1 MCKLLRT
8 GRKWCKSAL
17 RFGDRNPARLIRLGL
32 AALLGA
38 MLLAQVAL
46 VVNRDGMFYAG
57 TDRPVGADFLVF
69 YAAGRILAAGAGAE
83 LYSPARQL
91 EAQREI
97 LGRDRGVAIFPYPAF
112 VALPYALL
120 SQTSLPVAYLV
131 ATMAMLAAALAAV
144 LLLRAVFPITRAQFL
159 LVLLIILCSQPFAAA
174 VLGGQPV
181 AFTLLCFVGIY
192 AGMRQQRP
200 GAAGIWLG
208 LLAFKPQLAAVLVL
222 VLIVR
227 GQWRILTVAGFLA
240 AGLIAMGM
248 VAAGPGWPV
257 SFFSLATSDY
267 YLDNAILADGVR
279 SISLPGLLGHLVGT
293 HTLWTILLALL
304 ISLSILTGLV
314 RLWRI
319 LDPCG
324 ERFPLQFA
332 ALVVATVLVSPHA
345 LFYEAALLILPLL
358 ALADRWASQGRLGR
372 PFGPLLGFL
381 FVFGFLWPLAPTLG
395 MEPLALLPPLVG
407 VLVCRELAATRAG
420 GSVAIPR
427 SGLLVAGAATPFMH
441 DSKF

>member
-1 MCKLLRT
+1 MCQLVANLRS
-8 GRKWCKSAL
+8 WCTSAR
-17 RFGDRNPARLIRLGL
+17 RFGERNPARLVGLGL

-46 VVNRDGMFYAG
+46 VVDRDGMFYSG

-91 EAQREI
+91 EEQRKI

-120 SQTSLPVAYLV
+120 SGTSLPVAYLV
-131 ATMAMLAAALAAV
+131 ATMAMLAATLAAV
-144 LLLRAVFPITRAQFL
+144 LLLRGVSPITRAQFR
-159 LVLLIILCSQPFAAA
+159 LVLLLILCSQPFAAA

-181 AFTLLCFVGIY
+181 AFTVLCFVGIY

-200 GAAGIWLG
+200 QAAGIWLG

-227 GQWRILTVAGFLA
+227 RQWCILTVAAFLA
-240 AGLIAMGM
+240 AGLIAVGM

-279 SISLPGLLGHLVGT
+279 SISIPGVLGHLVGT
-293 HTLWTILLALL
+293 HTLWTTLLALL
-304 ISLSILTGLV
+304 LSLSILTGLV

-319 LDPCG
+319 VDPPG
-324 ERFPLQFA
+324 DRFPLQFA
-332 ALVVATVLVSPHA
+332 AVVVATVLVSPHA
-345 LFYEAALLILPLL
+345 LFYEAALLVLPLL

-372 PFGPLLGFL
+372 PFGPMLGL
-381 FVFGFLWPLAPTLG
+381 IFVFGFLWPLAPTLG
-395 MEPLALLPPLVG
+395 IEPLALLPPLVG
-407 VLVCRELAATRAG
+407 VLVCRELAATRGVCSAD
-420 GSVAIPR
+420 IPG
-427 SGLLVAGAATPFMH
+427 SGLLVAGRGPFAH
-441 DSKF
+441 DSKV